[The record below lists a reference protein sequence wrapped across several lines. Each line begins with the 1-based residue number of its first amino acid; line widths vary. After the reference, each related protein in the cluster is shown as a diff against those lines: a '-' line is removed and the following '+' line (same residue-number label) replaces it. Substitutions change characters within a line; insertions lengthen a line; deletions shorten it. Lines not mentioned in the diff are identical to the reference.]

1 VEGLQYCPTLH
12 IPQRY
17 RRISRASKN
26 LQSFKNTKRL
36 PFFSLFPRAILRQK
50 VAQHTHLVIGA
61 GEEAAGGVGGVRAH
75 HLLPGRAVVL
85 QGEGEYGELV
95 IQAAARHRLPAGRV
109 GAAHHPSGGQGQSVL
124 LVSRVGVL

>member
-26 LQSFKNTKRL
+26 LKRSKYGETAIFL
-36 PFFSLFPRAILRQK
+36 CFRAPSCDKML
-50 VAQHTHLVIGA
+50 HYTHLVIGA

-85 QGEGEYGELV
+85 QREGEDGELV
-95 IQAAARHRLPAGRV
+95 VQAAARHRLPAGRV
-109 GAAHHPSGGQGQSVL
+109 GAAHHPRGGQRQRVL